1 MNLHKRLYILI
12 CMTEH
17 SFDNRKSRFIG
28 YDVTVQF

>member
-1 MNLHKRLYILI
+1 
-12 CMTEH
+12 MTEH